1 MALGKNLKRRKLISN
16 DSEAEKSTSGKKK
29 TVAKS
34 KELIEKPTARTKK
47 KSESKKAATTTK
59 KVESKPKA
67 NESKPKKTL
76 SKTKKAPLKSKK
88 TKPPKVESRKKIAT
102 KVIEKTKE
110 TVAVEPGLPIF
121 IAKEL
126 YDLKVTLR
134 KRYKEDVEKLKGL
147 TTQFVVLQI
156 GSELYAVDIDAV
168 KEVVPIS
175 TLSKTPNTPEHIAGI
190 ANVRGSTYVVFDL
203 TKKFKLDINVPIQ
216 FLLVLEREG
225 VSGALSLN
233 HLPTTRKVNGD
244 NITSELHMIED
255 SSLDVSYIK
264 GLIQDNDQLIYYLDV
279 IELLKNDKA
288 IVVPNNMTEH

>member
-29 TVAKS
+29 TAARS
-34 KELIEKPTARTKK
+34 KELIEKPIAKTKK
-47 KSESKKAATTTK
+47 KSGSKKAVSSIK

-67 NESKPKKTL
+67 NESKSKKTAAK
-76 SKTKKAPLKSKK
+76 SNKAPVKSKK
-88 TKPPKVESRKKIAT
+88 AASRKVQSRKKIAT
-102 KVIEKTKE
+102 KEIEKPKE
-110 TVAVEPGLPIF
+110 TVAVDPGLPIF

-134 KRYKEDVEKLKGL
+134 KRYKEDVEKLKGI

-203 TKKFKLDINVPIQ
+203 TKKFKLEINAPVQ
-216 FLLVLEREG
+216 FLLVLESEG

-264 GLIQDNDQLIYYLDV
+264 GLIQDNNQLIYYLDV

-288 IVVPNNMTEH
+288 IVVPNNLTEH

>member
-16 DSEAEKSTSGKKK
+16 DSETEKSTSGKKK
-29 TVAKS
+29 NSTGS
-34 KELIEKPTARTKK
+34 KGLIEKPASKAKK
-47 KSESKKAATTTK
+47 KSVNKKAVSSIK

-67 NESKPKKTL
+67 NESKSKKTAAK
-76 SKTKKAPLKSKK
+76 SNKAPVKSKK
-88 TKPPKVESRKKIAT
+88 AASRKVQSRKKIAT
-102 KVIEKTKE
+102 KEIEKPKE
-110 TVAVEPGLPIF
+110 TVAVDPGLPIF

-134 KRYKEDVEKLKGL
+134 KRYKEDVEKLKGI

-203 TKKFKLDINVPIQ
+203 TKKFKLEINAPVQ
-216 FLLVLEREG
+216 FLLVLESEG

-264 GLIQDNDQLIYYLDV
+264 GLIQDNNQLIYYLDV

-288 IVVPNNMTEH
+288 IVVPNNLTEH